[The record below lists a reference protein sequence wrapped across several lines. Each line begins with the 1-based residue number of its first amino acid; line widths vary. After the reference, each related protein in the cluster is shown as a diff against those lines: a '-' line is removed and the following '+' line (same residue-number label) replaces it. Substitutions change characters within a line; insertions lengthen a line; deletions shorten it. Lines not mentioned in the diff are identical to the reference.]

1 MCNSLFENSFY
12 IVLAKLVE
20 KIKETYVLPLLN
32 DYCCATASFDLWMSE
47 GCTWCV
53 YLGHSFFGIWLE
65 TKTSYSWFVWNYW
78 NYMTSIGFKSY
89 WFFGHA
95 YGLRNKI
102 IAYVKDESSNLNT
115 LTSALKSIIKCETL
129 GLEESF

>member
-47 GCTWCV
+47 GCT
-53 YLGHSFFGIWLE
+53 
-65 TKTSYSWFVWNYW
+65 
-78 NYMTSIGFKSY
+78 
-89 WFFGHA
+89 
-95 YGLRNKI
+95 
-102 IAYVKDESSNLNT
+102 
-115 LTSALKSIIKCETL
+115 
-129 GLEESF
+129 